1 MEIQRTKERR
11 FAMAR
16 RGENIYKRKDGR
28 WEGRSLKQNG
38 KYHYFYAKTY
48 REVKEKMK
56 DFKEDSLDHIGKITP
71 KKELA
76 PEQFLTWLN
85 GEVSARVKP
94 STYES
99 YYRCVY
105 KHILPFFQREENLVI
120 GEESVFGFVK
130 YIREDSTIAETS
142 KKKIFSIFKIAIKE
156 ILKNSSE
163 LHALLELVKLPRT
176 ECREVQVFG
185 MKEQQMIEDAA
196 LKSSDNCAI
205 GIIICFYTGIRL
217 GELCALKWCDIDF
230 ESGTMTIIRTVSRI
244 RSFDIEG
251 NKTELHVGTPKSRK
265 SIRKIPLPEFLL
277 KLVEKSSLNRKD
289 KNCFVFTGTE
299 EPYNPRR
306 IQKLFKKILKDC
318 QIPDRKFH
326 AIRHTFATR
335 ALELGVDI
343 KTVSELLGHSGVSI
357 TLNVY
362 AHSLMEHKKA
372 AINKFNDLYVMNTG
386 KSSYAVSS
394 AVFSLESVY

>member
-1 MEIQRTKERR
+1 
-11 FAMAR
+11 MAR

-56 DFKEDSLDHIGKITP
+56 DFKEESFDNIATTSNN
-71 KKELA
+71 KEYA
-76 PEQFLTWLN
+76 SEQFLEWLT

-105 KHILPFFQREENLVI
+105 KHILPFFQKEENLMI
-120 GEESVFGFVK
+120 GEDSVFAFVK

-142 KKKIFSIFKIAIKE
+142 KKKIFSIFKIALKE
-156 ILKNSSE
+156 ILKTSPE
-163 LHALLELVKLPRT
+163 LHKLLELVKLPRT
-176 ECREVQVFG
+176 ECREVQVFS
-185 MKEQQMIEDAA
+185 MKEQQKIEDAA
-196 LKSSDNCAI
+196 LKSNDACAL
-205 GIIICFYTGIRL
+205 GIILCFYTGIRL
-217 GELCALKWCDIDF
+217 GELCALKWTDIDF
-230 ESGTMTIIRTVSRI
+230 ESGTMTIMRTVSRI
-244 RSFDIEG
+244 RSFEFEG

-277 KLVEKSSLNRKD
+277 KLAAKSSLNKKD
-289 KNCFVFTGTE
+289 RNCFVFTGND

-306 IQKLFKKILKDC
+306 FQKLFKRILKDC
-318 QIPDRKFH
+318 QVSDRKFH

-386 KSSYAVSS
+386 KGSYAVNST
-394 AVFSLESVY
+394 VFSLESVL